1 VEGNALVDVG
11 LPVALA
17 IVMAGMGL
25 SLAPADFRRVVE
37 QPRAAAVGTL
47 AQLLLPPAIGFA
59 IAAFFADDPVIAAG
73 ILLAAAAPSGT
84 MSNVV
89 THLARGNLALS
100 ITLTT
105 ISTLITVVTLPAIFN
120 LGVRTFGSGL
130 GSFELPFL
138 ETCGTLVAIV
148 LAPTA
153 AGMLVRAK
161 APAFAGRA
169 ERAVGVFAL
178 LLMVALIVGI
188 VVSERELL
196 ATALPQ
202 VGPAMLAFNLLAV
215 AAGYASGRLGGLH
228 ARDTVTVAIE
238 VGIRNSTLAILIAL
252 TLLQSPALAIPG
264 AVYGLVMYASA
275 AALIVVGRRQ
285 ARSATIDTLQRQGAP
300 T

>member
-1 VEGNALVDVG
+1 VERNALVDVG

-202 VGPAMLAFNLLAV
+202 VGPAMLAFSLLAV

-252 TLLQSPALAIPG
+252 TLLHSPALAIPG

-275 AALIVVGRRQ
+275 ATLIVVGRRH
-285 ARSATIDTLQRQGAP
+285 ARSATIDTLQRRGAP

>member
-1 VEGNALVDVG
+1 MEGNALVDVG